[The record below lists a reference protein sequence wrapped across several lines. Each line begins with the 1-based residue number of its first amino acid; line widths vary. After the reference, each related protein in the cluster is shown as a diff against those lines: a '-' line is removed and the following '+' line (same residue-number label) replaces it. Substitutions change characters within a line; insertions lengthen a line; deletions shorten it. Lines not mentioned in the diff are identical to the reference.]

1 MLVNRCSPAV
11 SCTRDAQGRPP
22 PQGFGKISLASFGGP
37 DSEGF
42 AFLKHRV
49 IFFFHSASGL
59 VAFPQQST
67 RHSIP
72 NPGVVLSALPAP
84 WTCLGSGFLTPSKAR
99 PVSPNPITGAR
110 LPKPSTTSAGSLES
124 GDTGYVKAL
133 VCSFFSWVTALG
145 RALFYVDCD
154 FS

>member
-1 MLVNRCSPAV
+1 MLVNCCSPAV
-11 SCTRDAQGRPP
+11 GCTRDAQGRPP

-59 VAFPQQST
+59 VAFPRQST

-72 NPGVVLSALPAP
+72 NPGVVLSAPPAP

-110 LPKPSTTSAGSLES
+110 LPKPSTTSVGFAGKRRYGVFQSTRVFFLFM
-124 GDTGYVKAL
+124 GYST
-133 VCSFFSWVTALG
+133 C
-145 RALFYVDCD
+145 
-154 FS
+154 